1 MDPDPKGVY
10 SSHETPEQN
19 RASEALARRMLIEY
33 AKAGVFATLA
43 QAAESMALAPPD
55 SEFDEDPRAFP
66 GQDRITSVRVLI
78 RMLRGRMAVAA
89 ERGDKADFIASIDA
103 LMAISRACAAYPRG
117 YEQLL
122 AAACE
127 NSAATGV
134 RLWLLPPKGRP
145 QPDLSWMPEVQA
157 ALERGRPQLQFA
169 SALDGDRLW
178 ADLSVQSYFSTP
190 ENFRWG
196 RLSTPFRSQIASK
209 QNWRELIETLMK
221 TRLGTYRENM
231 NELDAFYTSFIPAV
245 TGEAANRQAPFA
257 SSPPPELGLLRG
269 IAGSPYYIAAIDE
282 TFANRRGTDLWL
294 AIERHRVETGA
305 YPEKLL
311 DLVPR
316 FIPAIPADPWSGGTP
331 NYKRLQTPDGL
342 GRGFLLYFVGKD
354 LSDDGASGGPTSTP
368 WSAGAARDFVV
379 NDPSR

>member
-1 MDPDPKGVY
+1 
-10 SSHETPEQN
+10 
-19 RASEALARRMLIEY
+19 
-33 AKAGVFATLA
+33 
-43 QAAESMALAPPD
+43 
-55 SEFDEDPRAFP
+55 
-66 GQDRITSVRVLI
+66 
-78 RMLRGRMAVAA
+78 MAVAA

-117 YEQLL
+117 FEQLL
-122 AAACE
+122 AAASE
-127 NSAATGV
+127 NSAASGV

-145 QPDLSWMPEVQA
+145 RPDLSWIPDVQA

-231 NELDAFYTSFIPAV
+231 TELDAFYTSFIPAV
-245 TGEAANRQAPFA
+245 AAEGANRQAPFA

-282 TFANRRGTDLWL
+282 THANRRGTDLWL
-294 AIERHRVETGA
+294 AIERHRLETGA

-311 DLVPR
+311 DLVPG

-331 NYKRLQTPDGL
+331 NYKRLQTPDEL
-342 GRGFLLYFVGKD
+342 GRGFRLYFVGKD
-354 LSDDGASGGPTSTP
+354 LSDDGGSGGPTSTP
-368 WSAGAARDFVV
+368 WAAGAARDFVV